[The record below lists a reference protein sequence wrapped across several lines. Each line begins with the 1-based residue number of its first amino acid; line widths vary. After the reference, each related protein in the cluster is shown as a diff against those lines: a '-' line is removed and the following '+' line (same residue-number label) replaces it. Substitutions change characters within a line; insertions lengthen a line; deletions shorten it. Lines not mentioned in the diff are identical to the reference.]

1 MNKKIGQLILFLI
14 VVALVV
20 VAVTMNNKKKQQQQ
34 PPVTAEKTPY
44 VIGAVFDVTGPA
56 SPLGTPEKETVDML
70 VKQVNDAGGINGHPL
85 KLIVLDNGSDEAKS
99 LMAMKKLVEEE
110 KVVAIIGP
118 SQTGTT
124 LSGASAVAAAK
135 IPLISCAAGTKIV
148 NPVQPYIFKTA
159 QSDVHAVAKVLDYLK
174 SKSITKIAVI
184 SVANPFGDSGLA
196 QLEGQAPAAGI
207 KILSKQSFRDKDT
220 DMTAQLMAIRREKVQ
235 AVICWGTNP
244 GPAIVAKNMAML
256 RMKEP
261 LIMSHGIANKKFI
274 ELAGDAANGVVFPA
288 GKLLIAES
296 IADSD
301 PQKKVLLAYSNDF
314 TKEYSKDA
322 DTFGGHAYD
331 AFKLVVAA
339 LEKVGPDPAKIR
351 DEIEKTTNFVGISGV
366 FNFSPE
372 DHNGLAKDAFAMVTI
387 KDGKWVPVE

>member
-1 MNKKIGQLILFLI
+1 MNKKIGQLIVFLLI
-14 VVALVV
+14 VVVV
-20 VAVTMNNKKKQQQQ
+20 VIAITMNNKKKQ
-34 PPVTAEKTPY
+34 PPVSAEKAPY

-56 SPLGTPEKETVDML
+56 SPLGTPEQDTARML
-70 VKQVNDAGGINGHPL
+70 EKQVNDAGGINGHPL
-85 KLIVLDNGSDEAKS
+85 KLVILDNGSDEAKS

-135 IPLISCAAGTKIV
+135 IPLVSCAAGTKIV

-159 QSDVHAVAKVLDYLK
+159 QSDVHAAAKVIDYLK
-174 SKSITKIAVI
+174 SKSLTKIAVI
-184 SVANPFGDSGLA
+184 SVSNPFGDSGLA
-196 QLEGQAPAAGI
+196 QLVAQTPAAGI

-220 DMTAQLMAIRREKVQ
+220 DMTAQLMTIRRVGVD

-256 RMKEP
+256 KMKEP

-288 GKLLIAES
+288 GKLLIANS
-296 IADSD
+296 IPDSD

-314 TKEYSKDA
+314 KKEFSRDA

-331 AFKLVVAA
+331 AFKIVVAA
-339 LEKVGPDPAKIR
+339 LTKVGPDPAKIR
-351 DEIEKTTNFVGISGV
+351 DEIENTKNFVGISGV

-387 KDGKWVPVE
+387 KNGKWVPVE

>member
-1 MNKKIGQLILFLI
+1 MNKRIGQIILVLII
-14 VVALVV
+14 IAVVV
-20 VAVTMNNKKKQQQQ
+20 VAVTMNGKKNTAV
-34 PPVTAEKTPY
+34 VTPEKAPY

-56 SPLGTPEKETVDML
+56 SPLGTPEQETAKML
-70 VKQVNDAGGINGHPL
+70 AKQVNDAGGINGHPL
-85 KLIVLDNGSDEAKS
+85 KLIILDNGSDEAKS

-135 IPLISCAAGTKIV
+135 IPLVSCAAGTKIV

-159 QSDVHAVAKVLDYLK
+159 QSDVHAVAKVIDYLK
-174 SKSITKIAVI
+174 SMSLTKIAVI
-184 SVANPFGDSGLA
+184 SVSNAFGDSGKA
-196 QLEGQAPAAGI
+196 QLIEQTPAAGI
-207 KILSKQSFRDKDT
+207 KIASQQSFRDKDT
-220 DMTAQLMAIRREKVQ
+220 DMTAQLMAIRRTDAQ
-235 AVICWGTNP
+235 AVVCWGTNP

-256 RMKEP
+256 KMKQP

-274 ELAGDAANGVVFPA
+274 ELAGEAANGVVFPA
-288 GKLLIAES
+288 GKLLIADS
-296 IADSD
+296 IPDSD
-301 PQKKVLLAYSNDF
+301 PQKQVLLAYRDDF
-314 TKEYSKDA
+314 QKEYAREA

-339 LEKVGPDPAKIR
+339 LEKVGSDPEKLR
-351 DEIEKTTNFVGISGV
+351 DEIENTQGFVGISGV

-372 DHNGLAKDAFAMVTI
+372 DHNGLAKDAFAMITI
-387 KDGKWVPVE
+387 KDGKWIPVE

>member
-1 MNKKIGQLILFLI
+1 MNKKIGQLIVFLLI
-14 VVALVV
+14 VVLVV
-20 VAVTMNNKKKQQQQ
+20 VAVTMNNKNKQQT
-34 PPVTAEKTPY
+34 PVADDKAPY

-56 SPLGTPEKETVDML
+56 SPLGTPEQDTARML
-70 VKQVNDAGGINGHPL
+70 EKQVNDAGGINGHPL
-85 KLIVLDNGSDEAKS
+85 KLIILDNGSDEAKS

-135 IPLISCAAGTKIV
+135 IPLVSCAAGTKIV

-159 QSDVHAVAKVLDYLK
+159 QSDVHAAAKVIDYLK
-174 SKSITKIAVI
+174 SKSITKVAVI
-184 SVANPFGDSGLA
+184 SVSNPFGDSGLA
-196 QLEGQAPAAGI
+196 QLVEQTPAAGI
-207 KILSKQSFRDKDT
+207 KIISKQSFRDKDT
-220 DMTAQLMAIRREKVQ
+220 DMTAQLMAIRREKPE

-256 RMKEP
+256 KIKEP

-274 ELAGDAANGVVFPA
+274 ELAGEAANGTVFPA

-296 IADSD
+296 IPDSD
-301 PQKKVLLAYSNDF
+301 PQKEVLLAYSNDF
-314 TKEYSKDA
+314 QKEYSRDA